1 MIAFAAA
8 LVAVP
13 LAACG
18 PSGKQVATAREARY
32 QGEQQ
37 QLFAVI
43 KQTVAASYTIQKVD
57 DASYGLQTEG
67 RWFSPEGQAISTPMG
82 DARDKPDGS
91 LSIALVVQLQPDG
104 DRYIV
109 LVKPIVARF
118 IKGQPAPQ
126 PLEENDPSVPS
137 WVRDKG
143 DNLQVSLHEA
153 LKQYEVKGAGGA
165 APAAGGA
172 APGPSPTPPPTTAPV
187 PDPVGPTSTPPPPA
201 P

>member
-8 LVAVP
+8 LAAVS

-18 PSGKQVATAREARY
+18 PSGKQVTTAKAARY
-32 QGEQQ
+32 QGDRQ

-43 KQTVAASYTIQKVD
+43 KQTVASSYKIQKAD
-57 DASYGLQTEG
+57 DAAYGLQTEG
-67 RWFSPEGQAISTPMG
+67 RWYNPEGQAVSSPMG
-82 DARDKPDGS
+82 DARDVPDGS
-91 LSIALVVQLQPDG
+91 LNIALVVTLEPDG
-104 DRYIV
+104 ERHIV
-109 LVKPIVARF
+109 AVKPIIARF

-126 PLEENDPSVPS
+126 PLEATDPSLPG
-137 WVRDKG
+137 WVHGKG
-143 DNLQVSLHEA
+143 DNLQVSLYEA
-153 LKQYEVKGAGGA
+153 LKQYEVKVTGGA

-187 PDPVGPTSTPPPPA
+187 PDPVGPTTTPPPPA